1 MTKFENIY
9 TGMRGQAL
17 PDFEPETR
25 LNAPNLYQPSKA
37 LKSAVNIAIKLGK
50 PLLLTG
56 EPGTGKTQLAYNIA
70 YSFDLDKPL
79 VFNTRTTSTAGD
91 LFYKYDAL
99 KHLQYVHAKQNALL
113 TDDEIESK
121 FISYQAL
128 GEAIKSQTRAVVL
141 IDEIDKAP
149 RDLPNDI
156 LNILEEMA
164 FDVPEVNKR
173 YEAPLAKRPIIVMT
187 SNSEKN
193 LPDAFLRRCVYYHI
207 NFPNEEELLKILS
220 SKITSDHLGD
230 GEIRNHLLPHF
241 MEIRKALKRKKPS
254 VSELLHWVSLL
265 EQMDFPIRKLSNR
278 NALSAKEREQ
288 LLMTYAVLAKNEDD
302 VKIIHQFLK

>member
-1 MTKFENIY
+1 MTKFQDIY
-9 TGMRGQAL
+9 TGKLGQKL

-25 LNAPNLYQPSKA
+25 LNSPALYRPSKA
-37 LKSAVNIAIKLGK
+37 LKSAVNIAIRLGK
-50 PLLLTG
+50 PLLITG

-79 VFNTRTTSTAGD
+79 VFNTRTSSVAGD

-99 KHLQYVHAKQNALL
+99 KHLQFVHAKQNTVL
-113 TDDEIESK
+113 TDDEVEEK
-121 FISYQAL
+121 FVAYQAL
-128 GEAIKSQTRAVVL
+128 GQAIKSKERAVVL
-141 IDEIDKAP
+141 IDEVDKAP

-156 LNILEEMA
+156 LNVLEEMA

-173 YEAPLAKRPIIVMT
+173 YEAPLAKRPIIIMT

-207 NFPNEEELLKILS
+207 NFPNEEELLGILS
-220 SKITSDHLGD
+220 RKIASSVLTEADLSKY
-230 GEIRNHLLPHF
+230 LLPHF
-241 MEIRKALKRKKPS
+241 MEIRKTLKRKKPS
-254 VSELLHWVSLL
+254 VSELLHWVTLL
-265 EQMDFPIRKLSNR
+265 EQMEFPVRKLSDR
-278 NALSAKEREQ
+278 GVLSTEEKEQ

-302 VKIIHQFLK
+302 VKIIRQFLR